1 MSASQGFLSH
11 GGFECFEII
20 WVHHNRKEHEY
31 LNVMCTYPWI
41 LFPWW
46 HRSCQ
51 SFHSCWK
58 HRWLGLSF
66 QRDLWQNQPEKII
79 TILLASYFPWFQQS
93 FFILISDENDQQ
105 NYFLIRKMVKLK
117 IIIIFN
123 SNQIS
128 FRLEKKWGWR
138 IK

>member
-20 WVHHNRKEHEY
+20 WVHHNRKEHQY

-66 QRDLWQNQPEKII
+66 QRDLWHNQPEKII
-79 TILLASYFPWFQQS
+79 NILLASHFPSFRQS
-93 FFILISDENDQQ
+93 FFILISDEEIIR
-105 NYFLIRKMVKLK
+105 YPLIW
-117 IIIIFN
+117 
-123 SNQIS
+123 NQS
-128 FRLEKKWGWR
+128 PHGENFVVGAQFVCENAL
-138 IK
+138 